1 MKEIQKVL
9 NQIKKVVFIDF
20 EGSQFS
26 QEIIAIGAI
35 KCTLDNKN
43 FVKETSKP
51 LKIYIKIDEP
61 IGPFIEQLTGISDE
75 FLNNNGISFKDA
87 MKRLQDYVGKEKV
100 KYFSYGNFDIHLLH
114 NSMIK
119 NEMKTDEFVL
129 SICQNLIDFSK
140 IFSKYVKSENN
151 TVLSLIAALKVFQ
164 TNIESDLHDPVND
177 AINLMHLYNAFLT
190 KKNILKN
197 EYICV
202 ITKSPSLPNPYRKM
216 IKKLQSEQ
224 KVTYKDFLSYVE
236 EDLK

>member
-1 MKEIQKVL
+1 MKEIQKAL

-43 FVKETSKP
+43 FVKEASKP

-100 KYFSYGNFDIHLLH
+100 KYFSYGI
-114 NSMIK
+114 
-119 NEMKTDEFVL
+119 
-129 SICQNLIDFSK
+129 
-140 IFSKYVKSENN
+140 
-151 TVLSLIAALKVFQ
+151 
-164 TNIESDLHDPVND
+164 
-177 AINLMHLYNAFLT
+177 
-190 KKNILKN
+190 
-197 EYICV
+197 
-202 ITKSPSLPNPYRKM
+202 
-216 IKKLQSEQ
+216 
-224 KVTYKDFLSYVE
+224 
-236 EDLK
+236 